1 VLSGYSGRVILRVLA
16 GLVALAACGD
26 HAAPSPSI
34 RFLHTFGAEE
44 TELFNATIADK
55 GIAVESSIVPFARGQ
70 QVIGEI
76 LRAGTS
82 CPDLIRIDATWLP
95 ALRAEL
101 VPVPPQLAGLD
112 WTPEAAGL
120 AIDPAAPNTF
130 TAVPQAIDG
139 LLVVRDRARPAP
151 SSPAIEDLV
160 SAARA
165 QLRTAGAHDAARG
178 YPLGLRAD
186 GYWLVPWLRAEGVEL
201 AIEDGPSSIES
212 EGAVRAMARFAALF
226 GDVAAPP
233 PPAGAETPDELRR
246 WNAGELG
253 YWVTGPW
260 ALGALP
266 DRERLAVSP
275 LAHAPRGGQLLVVPT
290 CAKHPADGW
299 RLAAE
304 LTDVHVLVRFAEAF
318 GTVPTR
324 RSALAN
330 APALTHE
337 LYEALRGTEPLRRD
351 PRTPLLF
358 DDLNPALAA
367 VIAHDATPD
376 EAIAGVRRGWHRLAG
391 AKRRP
396 PEGPP
401 AP

>member
-1 VLSGYSGRVILRVLA
+1 MSRTLALILI
-16 GLVALAACGD
+16 AACGGQGSSGN
-26 HAAPSPSI
+26 PPI

-44 TELFNATIADK
+44 TELFNTVVADR

-76 LRAGTS
+76 LQAGKN

-95 ALRAEL
+95 ALRDQLA
-101 VPVPPQLAGLD
+101 PVPPDLAALD

-120 AIDPAAPNTF
+120 ASDPRAPATFAAL
-130 TAVPQAIDG
+130 PQAIDG
-139 LLVVRDRARPAP
+139 LVVVRDRSRPAP
-151 SSPAIEDLV
+151 ATSSIDDLV

-165 QLRTAGAHDAARG
+165 AKSAHG
-178 YPLGLRAD
+178 YPLGLRVD

-201 AIEDGPSSIES
+201 GPGGIVNDN
-212 EGAVRAMARFAALF
+212 AVKAMARFSALF

-233 PPAGAETPDELRR
+233 PPAGSETPDELRR
-246 WNAGELG
+246 WNAGELA

-266 DRERLAVSP
+266 DRDRLAVSA
-275 LAHAPRGGQLLVVPT
+275 LALAPRGGQLLVVPK
-290 CAKHPADGW
+290 CAKRPAEGW

-304 LTDVHVLVRFAEAF
+304 LSDVVVLARFADAF
-318 GTVPTR
+318 GSVPTR
-324 RSALAN
+324 KSALAA
-330 APALTHE
+330 APALARE
-337 LYEALRGTEPLRRD
+337 LSDALRQTAPLRRD

-376 EAIAGVRRGWHRLAG
+376 EAIAGVRRGWQRLVKG
-391 AKRRP
+391 TP
-396 PEGPP
+396 
-401 AP
+401 